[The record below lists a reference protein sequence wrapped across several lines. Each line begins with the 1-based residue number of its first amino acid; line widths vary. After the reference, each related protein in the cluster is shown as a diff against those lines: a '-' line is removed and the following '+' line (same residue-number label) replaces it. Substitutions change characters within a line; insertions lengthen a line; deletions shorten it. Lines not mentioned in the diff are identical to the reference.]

1 MIFDKVKELFHRKR
15 DEDFEEEES
24 EAVHEFDA
32 KEEAR
37 AGESGEIDF
46 SDDDDPES
54 RAKTLKKKAIMV
66 TGGAVLLFAITAAA
80 SNALFGT
87 KEKADKPL
95 SNQSIASAAT
105 PAEQLPDKYSDIG
118 KYQKNKGLD
127 KSDLNANGNQAG
139 QVTTT
144 SSNTAQTS
152 YRPSSTTTS
161 RPAAATYVPTTPASA
176 AYSNNSYRDNAI
188 AEEEKAA
195 KVQQAINSSALAF
208 KIAAAVSQGQTPE
221 FTPVSTAAAGVTKI
235 QNSSPSYAFLDD
247 EPQDTGSYVLNA
259 GAVIQAT
266 LLTGVTSDVPNGDVV
281 AQVRQNI
288 YDSLT
293 GTHLLIPQGS
303 RIIGTTGAAG
313 GLGNQRIS
321 VVFKRIILPNGA
333 SLTLPNQQAIDGT
346 GYPGLLDKY
355 NEHRGKLYQTAFFS
369 ALFSAAAQSLTGNS
383 SGSDNRSPGQEAVSG
398 AVASILQ
405 TGQKL
410 IEKDANINPTIEI
423 EPGFQF
429 SIFVNQDLAIGAY
442 SD

>member
-1 MIFDKVKELFHRKR
+1 MIFDKVKGLFHKKR
-15 DEDFEEEES
+15 DEDFEEEET
-24 EAVHEFDA
+24 ETLDEKAE
-32 KEEAR
+32 KEI
-37 AGESGEIDF
+37 GESGEIDF

-66 TGGAVLLFAITAAA
+66 TGGAVLLCAITAAA
-80 SNALFGT
+80 SNTFFGT

-95 SNQSIASAAT
+95 SSQSVATAAT
-105 PAEQLPDKYSDIG
+105 PAEQLPDKYSEIG
-118 KYQKNKGLD
+118 KYQKNKGN
-127 KSDLNANGNQAG
+127 DLNSNGGQGG
-139 QVTTT
+139 QVTN
-144 SSNTAQTS
+144 SPNRAQNS
-152 YRPSSTTTS
+152 YQATSTTTS
-161 RPAAATYVPTTPASA
+161 RPASATYVPATPAA
-176 AYSNNSYRDNAI
+176 ASSNSSYRDNSAV
-188 AEEEKAA
+188 EEEKAV

-221 FTPVSTAAAGVTKI
+221 VTPISTAAVGTSKI
-235 QNSSPSYAFLDD
+235 QAIPTAYSFSDD

-369 ALFSAAAQSLTGNS
+369 ALFSAAAQSLTGNT
-383 SGSDNRSPGQEAVSG
+383 SGSDSRSPGQEAVSG

-410 IEKDANINPTIEI
+410 MDKDANVNPTIEI

-442 SD
+442 RD

>member
-1 MIFDKVKELFHRKR
+1 M
-15 DEDFEEEES
+15 
-24 EAVHEFDA
+24 
-32 KEEAR
+32 
-37 AGESGEIDF
+37 
-46 SDDDDPES
+46 
-54 RAKTLKKKAIMV
+54 
-66 TGGAVLLFAITAAA
+66 
-80 SNALFGT
+80 
-87 KEKADKPL
+87 
-95 SNQSIASAAT
+95 
-105 PAEQLPDKYSDIG
+105 
-118 KYQKNKGLD
+118 
-127 KSDLNANGNQAG
+127 
-139 QVTTT
+139 
-144 SSNTAQTS
+144 
-152 YRPSSTTTS
+152 
-161 RPAAATYVPTTPASA
+161 
-176 AYSNNSYRDNAI
+176 
-188 AEEEKAA
+188 EEEKAA

-208 KIAAAVSQGQTPE
+208 KIAAAVSQGQAPE
-221 FTPVSTAAAGVTKI
+221 VTPVSMATAGVSKI
-235 QNSSPSYAFLDD
+235 QAVQTSYTFSDD
-247 EPQDTGSYVLNA
+247 ALQDKGSYVLNA

-346 GYPGLLDKY
+346 GYPGLMEKY
-355 NEHRGKLYQTAFFS
+355 KEQRGKLYQTAFFS
-369 ALFSAAAQSLTGNS
+369 TLLSAAAQSLTGNT
-383 SGSDNRSPGQEAVSG
+383 SGSDSRSPGQEAVSG

-410 IEKDANINPTIEI
+410 MDKDANVNPTIEI

-442 SD
+442 HD

>member
-1 MIFDKVKELFHRKR
+1 MIFDKVKGLFHKKR
-15 DEDFEEEES
+15 DEDFEEEET
-24 EAVHEFDA
+24 ETLDEKAE
-32 KEEAR
+32 KEI
-37 AGESGEIDF
+37 GESGEINF
-46 SDDDDPES
+46 SDDDDPEN

-66 TGGAVLLFAITAAA
+66 TGGAVLLCAITAAA
-80 SNALFGT
+80 SNTFFGT

-95 SNQSIASAAT
+95 SSQSVATVAT
-105 PAEQLPDKYSDIG
+105 PAEQLPDKYSEIG
-118 KYQKNKGLD
+118 KYQKNKGN
-127 KSDLNANGNQAG
+127 DLNSNGGQAG
-139 QVTTT
+139 QGTNSPNRAQNSYQTT
-144 SSNTAQTS
+144 
-152 YRPSSTTTS
+152 STTTS
-161 RPAAATYVPTTPASA
+161 RPASATYVSATPVAAS
-176 AYSNNSYRDNAI
+176 SNSSYRDNAA

-208 KIAAAVSQGQTPE
+208 KIAATVSQGQTSE
-221 FTPVSTAAAGVTKI
+221 VTPISTASVGTAKI
-235 QNSSPSYAFLDD
+235 QAIQTAYSFSDD

-293 GTHLLIPQGS
+293 GTYLLIPQGS
-303 RIIGTTGAAG
+303 RIIGTTGSAG

-333 SLTLPNQQAIDGT
+333 SMTLPNQQAIDGT
-346 GYPGLLDKY
+346 GYPGMMDKY

-369 ALFSAAAQSLTGNS
+369 ALFSAAAQSLTGNT
-383 SGSDNRSPGQEAVSG
+383 SGSDSRSPGQEAVSG

-410 IEKDANINPTIEI
+410 MDKDANVNPTIEI

-442 SD
+442 HD

>member
-1 MIFDKVKELFHRKR
+1 MIFDKVKGLFHKKR
-15 DEDFEEEES
+15 DEDFEEEET
-24 EAVHEFDA
+24 ETLDEKAE
-32 KEEAR
+32 KEI
-37 AGESGEIDF
+37 GESGEIDF

-66 TGGAVLLFAITAAA
+66 TGGAVLLCAITAAA
-80 SNALFGT
+80 SNTFFGT
-87 KEKADKPL
+87 KEKVDKPL
-95 SNQSIASAAT
+95 SSQSVATAAT
-105 PAEQLPDKYSDIG
+105 PAEQLPDKYSEIG
-118 KYQKNKGLD
+118 KYQKNKGN
-127 KSDLNANGNQAG
+127 DLNSNGG
-139 QVTTT
+139 QGGQGTNSPNRAQNSYQTT
-144 SSNTAQTS
+144 
-152 YRPSSTTTS
+152 STTTS
-161 RPAAATYVPTTPASA
+161 RPASTTYVPTTPVAAS
-176 AYSNNSYRDNAI
+176 SNSSYRDNAA

-221 FTPVSTAAAGVTKI
+221 VTPISTAAVGTSKI
-235 QNSSPSYAFLDD
+235 QAIPTAYSFSDD

-346 GYPGLLDKY
+346 GYPGLMDKY
-355 NEHRGKLYQTAFFS
+355 NEHRVKLYQTAFFS
-369 ALFSAAAQSLTGNS
+369 ALFSAAAQSLTGNT
-383 SGSDNRSPGQEAVSG
+383 SGSDSRSPGQEAVSG

-410 IEKDANINPTIEI
+410 MDKDANVNPTIEI

-442 SD
+442 HD

>member
-1 MIFDKVKELFHRKR
+1 MIFDKVKGLFHKKR
-15 DEDFEEEES
+15 DEDFEEEET
-24 EAVHEFDA
+24 ETLDEKAE
-32 KEEAR
+32 KEI
-37 AGESGEIDF
+37 GESGEIDF

-66 TGGAVLLFAITAAA
+66 TGGAVLLCAITAAA
-80 SNALFGT
+80 SNTFFGT

-95 SNQSIASAAT
+95 SSQSVATAAT
-105 PAEQLPDKYSDIG
+105 PAEQLPDKYSEIG
-118 KYQKNKGLD
+118 KYQKNKGN
-127 KSDLNANGNQAG
+127 DLNSNGGQGG
-139 QVTTT
+139 QVTN
-144 SSNTAQTS
+144 SPNRAQNSYQPASTA
-152 YRPSSTTTS
+152 TS
-161 RPAAATYVPTTPASA
+161 RPAAVTYVPTTPVAAS
-176 AYSNNSYRDNAI
+176 SNSSYRDNAA

-195 KVQQAINSSALAF
+195 KVQPAINSSALAF

-221 FTPVSTAAAGVTKI
+221 VTPISTAVAGTSKI
-235 QNSSPSYAFLDD
+235 QAIPTAYSFSDD

-303 RIIGTTGAAG
+303 RIIGTTGVAG

-346 GYPGLLDKY
+346 GYPGLMDKY

-369 ALFSAAAQSLTGNS
+369 TLLSAAAQSLTGNT
-383 SGSDNRSPGQEAVSG
+383 SGSDSRSPGQEAVSG

-410 IEKDANINPTIEI
+410 MDKDANVNPTIEI

-429 SIFVNQDLAIGAY
+429 SVFVN
-442 SD
+442 

>member
-1 MIFDKVKELFHRKR
+1 MIFDKVKGLFHKKR
-15 DEDFEEEES
+15 DEDFEEEET
-24 EAVHEFDA
+24 ETLDEKAE
-32 KEEAR
+32 KEI
-37 AGESGEIDF
+37 GESGEIDF

-66 TGGAVLLFAITAAA
+66 TGGAVLLCAITAAA
-80 SNALFGT
+80 SNTFFGT

-95 SNQSIASAAT
+95 SSQSVATAAT
-105 PAEQLPDKYSDIG
+105 PAEQLPDKYSEIG
-118 KYQKNKGLD
+118 KYQKNKGN
-127 KSDLNANGNQAG
+127 DLNSNGG
-139 QVTTT
+139 QVTN
-144 SSNTAQTS
+144 SPNREQNS
-152 YRPSSTTTS
+152 YQPSSTTTS
-161 RPAAATYVPTTPASA
+161 RPASVTYVPTTPIAAS
-176 AYSNNSYRDNAI
+176 SNSNYRDNA
-188 AEEEKAA
+188 AVEEEKAA

-221 FTPVSTAAAGVTKI
+221 VAPISTAAVGTAKI
-235 QNSSPSYAFLDD
+235 QAIPTAYSFSDD
-247 EPQDTGSYVLNA
+247 EQQDTGSYVLNA

-303 RIIGTTGAAG
+303 RIIGTTGATG

-333 SLTLPNQQAIDGT
+333 SMTLPNQQAIDGT
-346 GYPGLLDKY
+346 GYPGLMDKY

-369 ALFSAAAQSLTGNS
+369 ALFSAAAQSLTGNT
-383 SGSDNRSPGQEAVSG
+383 SGSDSRSPGQEAVSG

-410 IEKDANINPTIEI
+410 MDKDANVNPTIEI

-442 SD
+442 HD

>member
-1 MIFDKVKELFHRKR
+1 M
-15 DEDFEEEES
+15 
-24 EAVHEFDA
+24 
-32 KEEAR
+32 
-37 AGESGEIDF
+37 
-46 SDDDDPES
+46 
-54 RAKTLKKKAIMV
+54 
-66 TGGAVLLFAITAAA
+66 
-80 SNALFGT
+80 
-87 KEKADKPL
+87 
-95 SNQSIASAAT
+95 
-105 PAEQLPDKYSDIG
+105 
-118 KYQKNKGLD
+118 
-127 KSDLNANGNQAG
+127 
-139 QVTTT
+139 
-144 SSNTAQTS
+144 
-152 YRPSSTTTS
+152 
-161 RPAAATYVPTTPASA
+161 
-176 AYSNNSYRDNAI
+176 
-188 AEEEKAA
+188 EEEKAV

-221 FTPVSTAAAGVTKI
+221 VTPISTAAVGTSKI
-235 QNSSPSYAFLDD
+235 QAIPTAYSFSDD

-321 VVFKRIILPNGA
+321 VLFKRIILPNGA

-346 GYPGLLDKY
+346 GYPGLMDKY

-369 ALFSAAAQSLTGNS
+369 ALFSAAAQSLTGNT
-383 SGSDNRSPGQEAVSG
+383 SGSDSRSPGQEAVSG

-410 IEKDANINPTIEI
+410 MDKDANVNPTIEI

-429 SIFVNQDLAIGAY
+429 SIFVNQDLAIGTY
-442 SD
+442 HD

>member
-1 MIFDKVKELFHRKR
+1 MIFDKLKGLFHKKR
-15 DEDFEEEES
+15 DEDFEEEEN
-24 EAVHEFDA
+24 
-32 KEEAR
+32 EEAETLDEK
-37 AGESGEIDF
+37 AEKPTGESGEIDF

-66 TGGAVLLFAITAAA
+66 TGGAVLLCAITAAA
-80 SNALFGT
+80 SNTFFGT

-95 SNQSIASAAT
+95 SSQSVATAAT
-105 PAEQLPDKYSDIG
+105 PAEQLPDKYSEIG
-118 KYQKNKGLD
+118 KYQKNKGN
-127 KSDLNANGNQAG
+127 DLNSNVGQGGQA
-139 QVTTT
+139 TN
-144 SSNTAQTS
+144 SPNRAQNS
-152 YRPSSTTTS
+152 YQQASTTTS
-161 RPAAATYVPTTPASA
+161 RPASATYVPTTPVAAS
-176 AYSNNSYRDNAI
+176 SNSSYRDNAA

-221 FTPVSTAAAGVTKI
+221 VTPISTAMAGVSKMPVSQA
-235 QNSSPSYAFLDD
+235 SYSFSEDD
-247 EPQDTGSYVLNA
+247 PQDMGSYVLNA

-346 GYPGLLDKY
+346 GYPGLMDKY

-369 ALFSAAAQSLTGNS
+369 ALFSAAAQSLTGNT
-383 SGSDNRSPGQEAVSG
+383 SGSDSRSPGQEAVSG

-410 IEKDANINPTIEI
+410 MDKDANVNPTIEI

-442 SD
+442 RD

>member
-1 MIFDKVKELFHRKR
+1 MIFDKVKGLFHKKR
-15 DEDFEEEES
+15 DEDFEEEET
-24 EAVHEFDA
+24 ETLDEKAE
-32 KEEAR
+32 KEI
-37 AGESGEIDF
+37 GESGEIDF

-66 TGGAVLLFAITAAA
+66 TGGAVLLCAITAAA
-80 SNALFGT
+80 SNTFFGT

-95 SNQSIASAAT
+95 SSQSVATAAT
-105 PAEQLPDKYSDIG
+105 PAEQLPDKYSEIG
-118 KYQKNKGLD
+118 KYQKNKGN
-127 KSDLNANGNQAG
+127 DLNSNGG
-139 QVTTT
+139 QVTN
-144 SSNTAQTS
+144 SPNREQNS
-152 YRPSSTTTS
+152 YQPSSTTTS
-161 RPAAATYVPTTPASA
+161 RPASVTYVPTTPIAAS
-176 AYSNNSYRDNAI
+176 SNSNYRDNA
-188 AEEEKAA
+188 AVEEEKAA

-221 FTPVSTAAAGVTKI
+221 VAPISTAAVGTAKI
-235 QNSSPSYAFLDD
+235 QAIPTAYSFSDD

-303 RIIGTTGAAG
+303 RIIGTTGATG

-333 SLTLPNQQAIDGT
+333 SMTLPNQQAIDGT
-346 GYPGLLDKY
+346 GYPGLMDKY

-369 ALFSAAAQSLTGNS
+369 ALFSAAAQSLTGNT
-383 SGSDNRSPGQEAVSG
+383 SGSDSRSPGQEAVSG

-410 IEKDANINPTIEI
+410 MDKDANVNPTIEI

-442 SD
+442 HD

>member
-1 MIFDKVKELFHRKR
+1 MIFDKVKGLFHKKR
-15 DEDFEEEES
+15 DEDFEEEEN
-24 EAVHEFDA
+24 EKIETLDE
-32 KEEAR
+32 KEEKEI
-37 AGESGEIDF
+37 GESGEIDF
-46 SDDDDPES
+46 SDDDNPES

-66 TGGAVLLFAITAAA
+66 TGGAVLLCAITAAA
-80 SNALFGT
+80 SNTFFGT

-95 SNQSIASAAT
+95 SRQSVATAAP
-105 PAEQLPDKYSDIG
+105 PAEQLPDKYSEIG
-118 KYQKNKGLD
+118 KYQKNKGN
-127 KSDLNANGNQAG
+127 DLNSNGGQGG
-139 QVTTT
+139 QVTN
-144 SSNTAQTS
+144 SPNRAQNS
-152 YRPSSTTTS
+152 YQAASTTTS
-161 RPAAATYVPTTPASA
+161 RPASATYVPATPVAAS
-176 AYSNNSYRDNAI
+176 SNSSYRDNAA

-221 FTPVSTAAAGVTKI
+221 FTPISTAVTGTSKMPVS
-235 QNSSPSYAFLDD
+235 QVAYSFSDD
-247 EPQDTGSYVLNA
+247 EPQDMGSYVLNA

-346 GYPGLLDKY
+346 GYPGLMDKY

-369 ALFSAAAQSLTGNS
+369 TLLSAAAQSLTGNT
-383 SGSDNRSPGQEAVSG
+383 SGSDSRSPGQEAVSG

-410 IEKDANINPTIEI
+410 MDKDANVNPTIEI

-442 SD
+442 RD

>member
-1 MIFDKVKELFHRKR
+1 VIFDKVKGLFHKKR
-15 DEDFEEEES
+15 DEDFEEEEN
-24 EAVHEFDA
+24 
-32 KEEAR
+32 EEAETLDEK
-37 AGESGEIDF
+37 AEKQTGESGEIDF

-66 TGGAVLLFAITAAA
+66 TGGAVLLCAIAAAA
-80 SNALFGT
+80 SNTFFGT

-95 SNQSIASAAT
+95 SNQSVATAAT
-105 PAEQLPDKYSDIG
+105 PAEQLPDKYSEIG
-118 KYQKNKGLD
+118 KYQKNKGN
-127 KSDLNANGNQAG
+127 DLNSNGGQGG
-139 QVTTT
+139 QVANSPNRTQ
-144 SSNTAQTS
+144 NS
-152 YRPSSTTTS
+152 YQPASTTTS
-161 RPAAATYVPTTPASA
+161 RPAAATYVPTTPAASS
-176 AYSNNSYRDNAI
+176 SNNSYRDNAA

-195 KVQQAINSSALAF
+195 KVQQAINNSALAF

-221 FTPVSTAAAGVTKI
+221 VTPISTAVAGVAKMPVA
-235 QNSSPSYAFLDD
+235 QASYSFSED
-247 EPQDTGSYVLNA
+247 EPQDMGSYVLNA

-346 GYPGLLDKY
+346 GYPGLMDKY

-369 ALFSAAAQSLTGNS
+369 ALFSAAAQSLTGNT
-383 SGSDNRSPGQEAVSG
+383 SGSDSRSPGQEAVSG

-410 IEKDANINPTIEI
+410 MDKEANVNPTIEI

-442 SD
+442 HD

>member
-1 MIFDKVKELFHRKR
+1 MIFDKVKSLFHKKR
-15 DEDFEEEES
+15 DEDLVEADNEEAEIFEETEEKQIG
-24 EAVHEFDA
+24 A
-32 KEEAR
+32 
-37 AGESGEIDF
+37 SGEIDF

-66 TGGAVLLFAITAAA
+66 TGGAVLLCAITAVA
-80 SNALFGT
+80 SNSFFGT
-87 KEKADKPL
+87 KEKVDKPL
-95 SNQSIASAAT
+95 SSQSAASAAT

-118 KYQKNKGLD
+118 KYQKNKGN
-127 KSDLNANGNQAG
+127 DLNSNGSQTG
-139 QVTTT
+139 QITT
-144 SSNTAQTS
+144 SQNTAQTA
-152 YRPSSTTTS
+152 YRPASTTTS
-161 RPAAATYVPTTPASA
+161 RPAAATYVSTTSVA
-176 AYSNNSYRDNAI
+176 AASNNSYRDNAA

-221 FTPVSTAAAGVTKI
+221 VTPLSTAATGGAQTPVT
-235 QNSSPSYAFLDD
+235 QTAYAFADD

-303 RIIGTTGAAG
+303 RMIGTTGAAG

-346 GYPGLLDKY
+346 GYQGLMDKY

-369 ALFSAAAQSLTGNS
+369 ALFSAAAQSLTGNT
-383 SGSDNRSPGQEAVSG
+383 SGSDSRSPGQEAVSG

-410 IEKDANINPTIEI
+410 MDKDANVNPTIEI

-429 SIFVNQDLAIGAY
+429 SVFVNQDLAIGAY
-442 SD
+442 RE

>member
-1 MIFDKVKELFHRKR
+1 M
-15 DEDFEEEES
+15 
-24 EAVHEFDA
+24 
-32 KEEAR
+32 
-37 AGESGEIDF
+37 
-46 SDDDDPES
+46 DDDDPES
-54 RAKTLKKKAIMV
+54 RAKILKKKAIMV

-80 SNALFGT
+80 SNAFFGT
-87 KEKADKPL
+87 KERADKPL
-95 SNQSIASAAT
+95 SNRGIATVAT

-118 KYQKNKGLD
+118 KYQKNKGN
-127 KSDLNANGNQAG
+127 DLNSNGSQAG
-139 QVTTT
+139 QATT
-144 SSNTAQTS
+144 SPNTVQNS

-161 RPAAATYVPTTPASA
+161 RPAAVTYVPTAPATV
-176 AYSNNSYRDNAI
+176 SNSSYRDTAA
-188 AEEEKAA
+188 AEEEKAVKA
-195 KVQQAINSSALAF
+195 QQAINSSALAF

-221 FTPVSTAAAGVTKI
+221 FTPVSTGAAGVIEI
-235 QNSSPSYAFLDD
+235 QNSSRSYAFSDD
-247 EPQDTGSYVLNA
+247 EPQDMGSYVLNA

-303 RIIGTTGAAG
+303 RMIGTTGATG

-346 GYPGLLDKY
+346 GYPGLMDKY
-355 NEHRGKLYQTAFFS
+355 NEHRGKLYQTAFLS
-369 ALFSAAAQSLTGNS
+369 ALFSAAAQSLTGNT
-383 SGSDNRSPGQEAVSG
+383 SGSDKRSPGQEAVSG

-442 SD
+442 HD

>member
-1 MIFDKVKELFHRKR
+1 MIFDKVKGLFHKKR
-15 DEDFEEEES
+15 DEDFEEEET
-24 EAVHEFDA
+24 ETLDEKAE
-32 KEEAR
+32 KEI
-37 AGESGEIDF
+37 GESGEIDF

-66 TGGAVLLFAITAAA
+66 TGGAVLLCAITAAA
-80 SNALFGT
+80 SNTFFGT

-95 SNQSIASAAT
+95 SSQSVATAAT
-105 PAEQLPDKYSDIG
+105 PAEQLPDKYSEIG
-118 KYQKNKGLD
+118 KYQKNKGN
-127 KSDLNANGNQAG
+127 DLNSNGG
-139 QVTTT
+139 QVTN
-144 SSNTAQTS
+144 SPNREQNS
-152 YRPSSTTTS
+152 YQPSSTTTS
-161 RPAAATYVPTTPASA
+161 RPASVTYVPTTPIAAS
-176 AYSNNSYRDNAI
+176 SNSNYRDNA
-188 AEEEKAA
+188 AVEEEKAA

-221 FTPVSTAAAGVTKI
+221 VAPISTAAVGTAKI
-235 QNSSPSYAFLDD
+235 QAIPTAYSFSDD
-247 EPQDTGSYVLNA
+247 EQQDTGSYVLNA

-303 RIIGTTGAAG
+303 RIIGTTGATG

-333 SLTLPNQQAIDGT
+333 SMTLPNQQAIDGT
-346 GYPGLLDKY
+346 GYPGLMDKY

-369 ALFSAAAQSLTGNS
+369 ALFSAAAQSLTGNT
-383 SGSDNRSPGQEAVSG
+383 SGSDSRSPGQEAVSG

-410 IEKDANINPTIEI
+410 MDKDANVNPTIEI

-442 SD
+442 RD

>member
-1 MIFDKVKELFHRKR
+1 MIFDKVKGLFHKKR
-15 DEDFEEEES
+15 DEDFEEEET
-24 EAVHEFDA
+24 ETLDEKAE
-32 KEEAR
+32 KEI
-37 AGESGEIDF
+37 GESGEIDF

-66 TGGAVLLFAITAAA
+66 TGGAVLLCAITAAA
-80 SNALFGT
+80 SNTFFGT

-95 SNQSIASAAT
+95 SSQSVATAAT
-105 PAEQLPDKYSDIG
+105 PAEQLPDKYSEIG
-118 KYQKNKGLD
+118 KYQKNKGN
-127 KSDLNANGNQAG
+127 DLNSNGG
-139 QVTTT
+139 QVTN
-144 SSNTAQTS
+144 SPNREQNS
-152 YRPSSTTTS
+152 YQPSSTTTS
-161 RPAAATYVPTTPASA
+161 RPASVTYVPTTPIAAS
-176 AYSNNSYRDNAI
+176 SNSNYRDNA
-188 AEEEKAA
+188 AVEEEKAA

-221 FTPVSTAAAGVTKI
+221 VAPISTAAVGTAKI
-235 QNSSPSYAFLDD
+235 QAIPTAYSFSDD

-346 GYPGLLDKY
+346 GYPGLMDKY

-369 ALFSAAAQSLTGNS
+369 ALFSAAAQSLTGNT
-383 SGSDNRSPGQEAVSG
+383 SGSDSRSPGQEAVSG

-410 IEKDANINPTIEI
+410 MDKDANVNPTIEI

-442 SD
+442 RD

>member
-1 MIFDKVKELFHRKR
+1 MIFDKVKGLFHKKR
-15 DEDFEEEES
+15 DEDFEEET
-24 EAVHEFDA
+24 
-32 KEEAR
+32 EEAKTLDEK
-37 AGESGEIDF
+37 AEKEIGESGEIDF

-66 TGGAVLLFAITAAA
+66 TGGAVLLCAITAAA
-80 SNALFGT
+80 SNTFFGT

-95 SNQSIASAAT
+95 SSQSVATAAT
-105 PAEQLPDKYSDIG
+105 PAEQLPDKYSEIG
-118 KYQKNKGLD
+118 KYQKNKGN
-127 KSDLNANGNQAG
+127 DLNSNGGQGG
-139 QVTTT
+139 QVAN
-144 SSNTAQTS
+144 SQNRAQNS
-152 YRPSSTTTS
+152 YQAVSTTTS
-161 RPAAATYVPTTPASA
+161 RPASTTYVPTTPTAAS
-176 AYSNNSYRDNAI
+176 SNSSYRDNA
-188 AEEEKAA
+188 AVEEEKAA

-221 FTPVSTAAAGVTKI
+221 VTPISTAVAGVAKLPVSQA
-235 QNSSPSYAFLDD
+235 SYSFSED
-247 EPQDTGSYVLNA
+247 EPQDMGSYVLNA

-321 VVFKRIILPNGA
+321 VVFKRVILPNGA

-346 GYPGLLDKY
+346 GYPGLMDKY

-369 ALFSAAAQSLTGNS
+369 ALFSAAAQSLTGNT
-383 SGSDNRSPGQEAVSG
+383 SGSDSRSPGQEAVSG

-410 IEKDANINPTIEI
+410 MDKDANVNPTIEI

-442 SD
+442 HD

>member
-1 MIFDKVKELFHRKR
+1 
-15 DEDFEEEES
+15 
-24 EAVHEFDA
+24 
-32 KEEAR
+32 
-37 AGESGEIDF
+37 
-46 SDDDDPES
+46 
-54 RAKTLKKKAIMV
+54 MV
-66 TGGAVLLFAITAAA
+66 TGGAVLLCAITAAA
-80 SNALFGT
+80 SNTFFGT
-87 KEKADKPL
+87 KEKVDKPL
-95 SNQSIASAAT
+95 SSKSVATAAT
-105 PAEQLPDKYSDIG
+105 PAEQLPDKYSEIG
-118 KYQKNKGLD
+118 KYQKNKGN
-127 KSDLNANGNQAG
+127 DLNSNGGQSGQGTNSPIRAQNSYQA
-139 QVTTT
+139 T
-144 SSNTAQTS
+144 SA
-152 YRPSSTTTS
+152 TTS
-161 RPAAATYVPTTPASA
+161 RPASATYVPATPSA
-176 AYSNNSYRDNAI
+176 ASSNSSYRDNA
-188 AEEEKAA
+188 AVEEEKAV

-221 FTPVSTAAAGVTKI
+221 VTPISTAAVGTSKI
-235 QNSSPSYAFLDD
+235 QAIPTAYSFSDD

-321 VVFKRIILPNGA
+321 VLFKRIILPNGA

-346 GYPGLLDKY
+346 GYPGLMDKY

-369 ALFSAAAQSLTGNS
+369 ALFSAAAQSLTGNT
-383 SGSDNRSPGQEAVSG
+383 SGSDSRSPGQEAVSG

-410 IEKDANINPTIEI
+410 MDKDANVNPTIEI

-429 SIFVNQDLAIGAY
+429 SIFVNQDLAIGTY
-442 SD
+442 HD

>member
-1 MIFDKVKELFHRKR
+1 MIIDKVKGLFHRKR
-15 DEDFEEEES
+15 DEDFEDGES
-24 EAVHEFDA
+24 EAVQELDA
-32 KEEAR
+32 KEEEP

-80 SNALFGT
+80 SNAFFGT

-95 SNQSIASAAT
+95 SNRGIATVAT

-127 KSDLNANGNQAG
+127 RNDLNANGNQAG
-139 QVTTT
+139 QVTT
-144 SSNTAQTS
+144 SPNMAQNS

-161 RPAAATYVPTTPASA
+161 RPAAVTYVPTTPAAVVSSNSSYQDSA
-176 AYSNNSYRDNAI
+176 A

-195 KVQQAINSSALAF
+195 KAQQAINSSALAF

-221 FTPVSTAAAGVTKI
+221 ITPVSTGAAGVTEI
-235 QNSSPSYAFLDD
+235 QNSSRSYAFSDD
-247 EPQDTGSYVLNA
+247 EPQDMGSYVLNA

-303 RIIGTTGAAG
+303 RMIGTTGAAG

-321 VVFKRIILPNGA
+321 VIFKRIILPNGA

-346 GYPGLLDKY
+346 GYPGLMDKY
-355 NEHRGKLYQTAFFS
+355 NEHRGKLYQTAFLS
-369 ALFSAAAQSLTGNS
+369 ALFSAAAQSLTGNT

-429 SIFVNQDLAIGAY
+429 SIFVNQDLAISAY
-442 SD
+442 HD

>member
-1 MIFDKVKELFHRKR
+1 MIFDKVKGLFHKKR
-15 DEDFEEEES
+15 DEDFEEEET
-24 EAVHEFDA
+24 ETLDEKAE
-32 KEEAR
+32 KEI
-37 AGESGEIDF
+37 GESGEIDF

-66 TGGAVLLFAITAAA
+66 TGGAVLLCAITAAA
-80 SNALFGT
+80 SNTFFGT

-95 SNQSIASAAT
+95 SSQSVATAAT
-105 PAEQLPDKYSDIG
+105 PAEQLPDKYSEIG
-118 KYQKNKGLD
+118 KYQKNKGN
-127 KSDLNANGNQAG
+127 DLNSNGG
-139 QVTTT
+139 QVTN
-144 SSNTAQTS
+144 SPNREQNS
-152 YRPSSTTTS
+152 YQPSSTTTS
-161 RPAAATYVPTTPASA
+161 RPASVTYVPTTPIAAS
-176 AYSNNSYRDNAI
+176 SNSNYRDNA
-188 AEEEKAA
+188 AVEEEKAA

-221 FTPVSTAAAGVTKI
+221 VAPISTAAVGTAKI
-235 QNSSPSYAFLDD
+235 QAIPTAYSFSDD
-247 EPQDTGSYVLNA
+247 EQQDTGSYVLNA

-346 GYPGLLDKY
+346 GYPGLMDKY

-369 ALFSAAAQSLTGNS
+369 ALFSAAAQSLTGNT
-383 SGSDNRSPGQEAVSG
+383 SGSDSRSPGQEAVSG

-410 IEKDANINPTIEI
+410 MDKDANVNPTIEI

-442 SD
+442 HD

>member
-1 MIFDKVKELFHRKR
+1 MIFDKVKSLFHKKR
-15 DEDFEEEES
+15 DEDFEEEEN
-24 EAVHEFDA
+24 
-32 KEEAR
+32 EETETLEEQEEKQT
-37 AGESGEIDF
+37 GESGEIDF

-66 TGGAVLLFAITAAA
+66 TGGAVLLCAITAAA
-80 SNALFGT
+80 SNMFFGT

-95 SNQSIASAAT
+95 SSQSVATAAT
-105 PAEQLPDKYSDIG
+105 PAEQLPDKYSEIG
-118 KYQKNKGLD
+118 KYQKNKGN
-127 KSDLNANGNQAG
+127 DLNSNGGRGG
-139 QVTTT
+139 QGTN
-144 SSNTAQTS
+144 SPNRAQNS
-152 YRPSSTTTS
+152 YQPSSATNS
-161 RPAAATYVPTTPASA
+161 RPAAVTYAPTTPAAASA
-176 AYSNNSYRDNAI
+176 NSSYRDNAA

-221 FTPVSTAAAGVTKI
+221 VTPISTTVIGTSKI
-235 QNSSPSYAFLDD
+235 QVSLPSYSFSDD
-247 EPQDTGSYVLNA
+247 EPQDAGSYVLNA

-303 RIIGTTGAAG
+303 RIIGTTGTAG

-346 GYPGLLDKY
+346 GYPGLMDKY

-369 ALFSAAAQSLTGNS
+369 ALFSAAAQSLTGNT
-383 SGSDNRSPGQEAVSG
+383 SGSDSRSPGQEAVSG

-410 IEKDANINPTIEI
+410 MDKDANVNPTIEI

-442 SD
+442 RD

>member
-1 MIFDKVKELFHRKR
+1 MIFDKVKGLFHRKR
-15 DEDFEEEES
+15 DEDFADEES
-24 EAVHEFDA
+24 EEVQELAA
-32 KEEAR
+32 KEEDP

-80 SNALFGT
+80 SNAFFGT

-95 SNQSIASAAT
+95 SNQSVASAAT

-127 KSDLNANGNQAG
+127 KNDLNASGNQAR

-144 SSNTAQTS
+144 SSNVAQNS
-152 YRPSSTTTS
+152 YRPSSITSS
-161 RPAAATYVPTTPASA
+161 RPAAATYVPTTPAPVAS
-176 AYSNNSYRDNAI
+176 SNNSYQDNA
-188 AEEEKAA
+188 AVEEEKAL

-208 KIAAAVSQGQTPE
+208 KIAAAVSQGQVPEVTPL
-221 FTPVSTAAAGVTKI
+221 STGSSAATKI
-235 QNSSPSYAFLDD
+235 QSSQPSYYFSDD
-247 EPQDTGSYVLNA
+247 ESQDTGSYVLNA

-303 RIIGTTGAAG
+303 RVIGTTGAAG

-321 VVFKRIILPNGA
+321 VIFKRIILPNGA
-333 SLTLPNQQAIDGT
+333 SLILPNQQAIDGT
-346 GYPGLLDKY
+346 GYPGLMDKY
-355 NEHRGKLYQTAFFS
+355 NEHRGKLYQTAFLS
-369 ALFSAAAQSLTGNS
+369 ALFSAAAQSLTGNT
-383 SGSDNRSPGQEAVSG
+383 SGSDSRSPGQEAVSG

-410 IEKDANINPTIEI
+410 MDKDANVNPTIEI

>member
-1 MIFDKVKELFHRKR
+1 MIFDKVKGLFHERR
-15 DEDFEEEES
+15 DEDFAEEETETLD
-24 EAVHEFDA
+24 EKAE
-32 KEEAR
+32 KEIK
-37 AGESGEIDF
+37 ESGEIDF

-66 TGGAVLLFAITAAA
+66 TGGAVLLCAITAAA
-80 SNALFGT
+80 SNTFFGT
-87 KEKADKPL
+87 KEKVDKPL
-95 SNQSIASAAT
+95 SSQSVATAAT
-105 PAEQLPDKYSDIG
+105 PAEQLPDKYSEIG
-118 KYQKNKGLD
+118 KYQKNKGN
-127 KSDLNANGNQAG
+127 DLSSNGGQGG
-139 QVTTT
+139 QVTN
-144 SSNTAQTS
+144 SPIRAQNS
-152 YRPSSTTTS
+152 YQPSSTTTS
-161 RPAAATYVPTTPASA
+161 RPAAVTYVPATPAA
-176 AYSNNSYRDNAI
+176 ASSNSSYRDNSAV
-188 AEEEKAA
+188 EEEKAA

-221 FTPVSTAAAGVTKI
+221 VTPISTVAVGTSKI
-235 QNSSPSYAFLDD
+235 QAIPTAYSFFDD

-303 RIIGTTGAAG
+303 RIIGTTGATG

-321 VVFKRIILPNGA
+321 VVFKRIILPNGT

-346 GYPGLLDKY
+346 GYPGLMDKY

-369 ALFSAAAQSLTGNS
+369 ALFSAAAQSLTGNT
-383 SGSDNRSPGQEAVSG
+383 SGSDSRSPGQEAVSG

-410 IEKDANINPTIEI
+410 MDKDANVNPTIEI

-429 SIFVNQDLAIGAY
+429 SIFVNHDLAIGAY
-442 SD
+442 HD

>member
-1 MIFDKVKELFHRKR
+1 MIFDKVKGLFHRKR
-15 DEDFEEEES
+15 DENFEKENEEAETL
-24 EAVHEFDA
+24 EE
-32 KEEAR
+32 KEEKQAD
-37 AGESGEIDF
+37 ESGEIDF

-66 TGGAVLLFAITAAA
+66 TGGAVLLCAITAAA
-80 SNALFGT
+80 SNTFFGT
-87 KEKADKPL
+87 KEKVDKPL
-95 SNQSIASAAT
+95 SSQSVASAAT

-118 KYQKNKGLD
+118 KYQKNKGN
-127 KSDLNANGNQAG
+127 DLNSNGSQTG
-139 QVTTT
+139 QVTT
-144 SSNTAQTS
+144 SQNTAQNS
-152 YRPSSTTTS
+152 YRPTSTTTS
-161 RPAAATYVPTTPASA
+161 RPAAVTYVPTTAAASA
-176 AYSNNSYRDNAI
+176 SNNSYRDNAV

-221 FTPVSTAAAGVTKI
+221 VTPISTATAGVSNMQAVQT
-235 QNSSPSYAFLDD
+235 SYTFSDD
-247 EPQDTGSYVLNA
+247 ASQDTGSYVLNA

-346 GYPGLLDKY
+346 GYPGLMDKY

-369 ALFSAAAQSLTGNS
+369 TLLSAAAQSLTGNT
-383 SGSDNRSPGQEAVSG
+383 SGSDSRSPGQEAVSG

-410 IEKDANINPTIEI
+410 MDKDANVNPTIEI

-442 SD
+442 RD

>member
-1 MIFDKVKELFHRKR
+1 MIFDKVKGLFHKKR
-15 DEDFEEEES
+15 DEDFEEEET
-24 EAVHEFDA
+24 ETLDEKAE
-32 KEEAR
+32 KEI
-37 AGESGEIDF
+37 GESGEIDF

-66 TGGAVLLFAITAAA
+66 TGGAVLLCAITAAA
-80 SNALFGT
+80 SNTFFGT

-95 SNQSIASAAT
+95 SSQSVATAAT
-105 PAEQLPDKYSDIG
+105 PAEQLPDKYSEIG
-118 KYQKNKGLD
+118 KYQKNKGN
-127 KSDLNANGNQAG
+127 DLNSNGG
-139 QVTTT
+139 QVTN
-144 SSNTAQTS
+144 SPNREQNS
-152 YRPSSTTTS
+152 YQPSSTTTS
-161 RPAAATYVPTTPASA
+161 RPASVTYVPTTPIAAS
-176 AYSNNSYRDNAI
+176 SNSNYRDNA
-188 AEEEKAA
+188 AVEEEKAA

-221 FTPVSTAAAGVTKI
+221 VAPISTAAVGTAKI
-235 QNSSPSYAFLDD
+235 QAIPTAYSFSDD
-247 EPQDTGSYVLNA
+247 EQQDTGSYVLNA

-266 LLTGVTSDVPNGDVV
+266 LLTGVTSDVQNGDVV

-303 RIIGTTGAAG
+303 RIIGTTGATG

-333 SLTLPNQQAIDGT
+333 SMTLPNQQAIDGT
-346 GYPGLLDKY
+346 GYPGLMDKY

-369 ALFSAAAQSLTGNS
+369 ALFSAAAQSLTGNT
-383 SGSDNRSPGQEAVSG
+383 SGSDSRSPGQEAVSG

-410 IEKDANINPTIEI
+410 MDKDANVNPTIEI

-442 SD
+442 HD

>member
-1 MIFDKVKELFHRKR
+1 MIFDKVKGLFHKKR
-15 DEDFEEEES
+15 DEDFEEEEY
-24 EAVHEFDA
+24 EKVEKLDE
-32 KEEAR
+32 KEEKPAE
-37 AGESGEIDF
+37 ESGEIDF

-66 TGGAVLLFAITAAA
+66 TGGAVLLCAITAVA
-80 SNALFGT
+80 SNTFFGT

-95 SNQSIASAAT
+95 SSQSVATAAT
-105 PAEQLPDKYSDIG
+105 PAEQLPDKYSEIG
-118 KYQKNKGLD
+118 KYQKNKGN
-127 KSDLNANGNQAG
+127 DLNANGSQGG
-139 QVTTT
+139 QVATT
-144 SSNTAQTS
+144 SQNTAQNS
-152 YRPSSTTTS
+152 YRPSSTTIS
-161 RPAAATYVPTTPASA
+161 RLPEVTYVQTTPAASS
-176 AYSNNSYRDNAI
+176 SNNSYRDNAV

-221 FTPVSTAAAGVTKI
+221 VTPISTAVAGVSKM
-235 QNSSPSYAFLDD
+235 QVSQLSYSFSDD
-247 EPQDTGSYVLNA
+247 APQDTGSYVLNA

-266 LLTGVTSDVPNGDVV
+266 LLTGVTSDVSNGDVV

-333 SLTLPNQQAIDGT
+333 SLMLPNQQAIDGT
-346 GYPGLLDKY
+346 GYPGLMDKY

-369 ALFSAAAQSLTGNS
+369 ALFSAAAQSLTGNT
-383 SGSDNRSPGQEAVSG
+383 SGSDSRSPGQEAVSG

-410 IEKDANINPTIEI
+410 MEKDANVNPTIEI

-429 SIFVNQDLAIGAY
+429 IIFVNQDLAIGAY
-442 SD
+442 RD

>member
-1 MIFDKVKELFHRKR
+1 MILDRVKSLFHKKR
-15 DEDFEEEES
+15 AEDLVEADNEETETFDEAEEQQT
-24 EAVHEFDA
+24 
-32 KEEAR
+32 
-37 AGESGEIDF
+37 GESGEIDF

-66 TGGAVLLFAITAAA
+66 TGGAVLLCAITAVA
-80 SNALFGT
+80 SNSFFGT
-87 KEKADKPL
+87 KEKVDKPL
-95 SNQSIASAAT
+95 SSQSAASAAT

-118 KYQKNKGLD
+118 KYQKSKGN
-127 KSDLNANGNQAG
+127 DLNSNGSQTG
-139 QVTTT
+139 QVTT
-144 SSNTAQTS
+144 SQNTGQTAS
-152 YRPSSTTTS
+152 RPASTTTS
-161 RPAAATYVPTTPASA
+161 RPAAATYVSTTPAA
-176 AYSNNSYRDNAI
+176 ASSNNNYRDTA
-188 AEEEKAA
+188 AVEEEKAA

-221 FTPVSTAAAGVTKI
+221 VTPVTAATGGTQAQIT
-235 QNSSPSYAFLDD
+235 QTAYAFADD
-247 EPQDTGSYVLNA
+247 ESQDTGSYVLNA

-266 LLTGVTSDVPNGDVV
+266 LLTGVTSDVANGDVV

-346 GYPGLLDKY
+346 GYPGLMDKY

-369 ALFSAAAQSLTGNS
+369 ALFSAAAQSLTGNT
-383 SGSDNRSPGQEAVSG
+383 SGSDSRSPGQEAVSG

-410 IEKDANINPTIEI
+410 MDKDANVNPTIEI

-429 SIFVNQDLAIGAY
+429 SVFVNQDLAIGAY
-442 SD
+442 RE